1 MIKLFLDLMRAMG
14 LNVGFFRLIDYL
26 SFRIIIAVITSLSI
40 SIIFGHRFIYFLYK
54 KKYQD
59 TSGDFMSISFGSKKG
74 TPTMGGIFISLTTLI
89 SVLLWADLRN
99 TFVLVLILSLIYF
112 TLLGFLDD
120 YFKSKFKSSI
130 AGLTQKIKTLLMLL
144 FIIPFSFF
152 YISSLNPIDASLKTK
167 IFLPFVKNPVL
178 DLGNIIFILFII
190 ITFFAIVNAVNFT
203 DGMDGLLGGLSL
215 MNFSVYLIFAYI
227 SGSSY
232 YAKYLFLPSIPE
244 ALGITVF
251 LSAMI
256 GSIIGFLW
264 FNFYPAEVFM
274 GDSGSLAI
282 GSTISIT
289 LFFIKQE
296 FLFLIVGGV
305 FVIEMLSSF
314 LNDKLANMSIFGR
327 RIVYRA
333 PYHYTLRHK
342 GLSEPKAV
350 ARLLIIGFILA
361 LIGLISIKIR

>member
-1 MIKLFLDLMRAMG
+1 MVKLIIELLREFGLDL
-14 LNVGFFRLIDYL
+14 GFFRLIDYL
-26 SFRIIIAVITSLSI
+26 TFRIIIAIITSLSI
-40 SIIFGHRFIYFLYK
+40 SIIFGHRFIYYMYK
-54 KKYQD
+54 KNFKD
-59 TSGDFMSISFGSKKG
+59 TSGEFMSIAYGSKRG

-89 SVLLWADLRN
+89 SVFLWGDLSN
-99 TFVLVLILSLIYF
+99 IFVLVLILSLIYF
-112 TLLGFLDD
+112 TLLGVLDD
-120 YFKSKFKSSI
+120 YFKAKFKSSI

-144 FIIPFSFF
+144 FIVPFSLF
-152 YISSLNPIDASLKTK
+152 YISDINPIDPSLKTV
-167 IFLPFVKNPVL
+167 IFLPFIKNPVL
-178 DLGNIIFILFII
+178 DIGNVFYVIFIIV
-190 ITFFAIVNAVNFT
+190 TFFAIVNAVNFT
-203 DGMDGLLGGLSL
+203 DGMDGLLAGLSL
-215 MNFSVYLIFAYI
+215 MNFSVYIVFAYLT
-227 SGSSY
+227 GSSY
-232 YAKYLFLPSIPE
+232 FAKYFFLANVPE

-251 LSAMI
+251 LSALM

-264 FNFYPAEVFM
+264 FNFYPAEIFM
-274 GDSGSLAI
+274 GDTGSLAI

-305 FVIEMLSSF
+305 FVLEALTSF
-314 LNDKLANMSIFGR
+314 LNDKIANMKYFGR

-350 ARLLIIGFILA
+350 ARLLIVGFILA